1 VLTASGRR
9 QIEAA
14 LIVVPPIALL
24 WVMVGN
30 APVPWRSAVAAVFFL
45 VSPGMAVLAPVR
57 FRLEIELTMLFPT
70 SLATT
75 SLVSLG
81 LFYGGVWTPTLAV
94 VCLCA
99 VCAVGVLAASARGL
113 ADVARPLALSNPAS
127 ETDHRWVETDYIW
140 EEEPS

>member
-14 LIVVPPIALL
+14 LIVVPPIAVLS
-24 WVMVGN
+24 VMVGN
-30 APVPWRSAVAAVFFL
+30 TPVPWRSAVAAVFFL

-57 FRLEIELTMLFPT
+57 FRWEIELTMLFPT

-81 LFYGGVWTPTLAV
+81 LFYAGVWTPTLAV
-94 VCLCA
+94 VCLCV
-99 VCAVGVLAASARGL
+99 VCAVGVLAASARGM
-113 ADVARPLALSNPAS
+113 ADVARPLAVNSPPS
-127 ETDHRWVETDYIW
+127 GTDHRWVENDYIW
-140 EEEPS
+140 EEKP

>member
-1 VLTASGRR
+1 VLTDSGRR

-30 APVPWRSAVAAVFFL
+30 APVPWRSTVAAVFFL
-45 VSPGMAVLAPVR
+45 VSPGMAVLAPAR
-57 FRLEIELTMLFPT
+57 FRWEIELTMLFPT

-81 LFYGGVWTPTLAV
+81 LFYGGVWTPTLTVA
-94 VCLCA
+94 CLCA
-99 VCAVGVLAASARGL
+99 VCVVGVLAASARGM
-113 ADVARPLALSNPAS
+113 ADVARPLAVDSPPG
-127 ETDHRWVETDYIW
+127 EKDHRWVENDYIW
-140 EEEPS
+140 EEKPS